1 MSINDAAWRKSSYSG
16 DAQSS
21 ECVEVAPLE
30 AVAGVRDTKARDRG
44 HIEASPAAWCAFLT
58 GLRK

>member
-30 AVAGVRDTKARDRG
+30 AVTGVRDTKARDRG
-44 HIEASPAAWCAFLT
+44 HLEASPVAWSAFLGT
-58 GLRK
+58 LRQ

>member
-30 AVAGVRDTKARDRG
+30 ARTGVRDTKARDRG
-44 HIEASPAAWCAFLT
+44 HFEASPVAWQSLLAA
-58 GLRK
+58 LRE